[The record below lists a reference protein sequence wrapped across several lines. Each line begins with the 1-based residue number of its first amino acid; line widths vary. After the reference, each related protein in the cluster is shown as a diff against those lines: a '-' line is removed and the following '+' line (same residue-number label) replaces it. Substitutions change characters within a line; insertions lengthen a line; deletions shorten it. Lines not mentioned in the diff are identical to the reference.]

1 MGMLVRRWSRVS
13 ARVGRWPRRIAALCC
28 LLLAAASAV
37 TDPSAGGHVRPG
49 LAGRLRTGEVAIP
62 LSVSAGSAAIVQA
75 GDRVGVVETPDDSS
89 AATLLADHLRVLSI
103 RLDDTSMSGDASATV
118 VVVGSR
124 AQALAV
130 ARTAAGRLVLIV
142 DDLP

>member
-1 MGMLVRRWSRVS
+1 MRLLATRWSRLS

-37 TDPSAGGHVRPG
+37 AQPDAGGHVRPG
-49 LAGRLRTGEVAIP
+49 VAARLRPGEVAIP
-62 LSVSAGSAAIVQA
+62 LTVTAGSAAIVQP
-75 GDRVGVVETPDDSS
+75 GDHVGVVETRDDAS
-89 AATLLADHLRVLSI
+89 AATLLADRLQVLSI
-103 RLDDTSMSGDASATV
+103 RVDDASMSSDASATV

-124 AQALAV
+124 AQAVAV
-130 ARTAAGRLVLIV
+130 ARPASGQLVLII